1 MSTMLLFYG
10 IVKAITEKKLLK
22 IGLFSIKT
30 FIGISV
36 FVMLLHFL
44 HLASFKIY
52 FSFCFW
58 STSIKLKLPLSLH
71 LFSIAKMLGWFPYFK
86 IHSMGYW
93 PPPSPAKVTPPVL
106 KFFTT
111 SPSHP
116 QTFTPPSHWKWLLQ
130 HFSFTHGYFQQAHV
144 HISEPS
150 QKMCEILPRI
160 SSQLVIIF

>member
-1 MSTMLLFYG
+1 MLLFYG

-93 PPPSPAKVTPPVL
+93 PPPLPSKSNP
-106 KFFTT
+106 T
-111 SPSHP
+111 SPKIFYHLP
-116 QTFTPPSHWKWLLQ
+116 QSSSNFYSPLSLEMAASAFFIHTWLLPTSTCSY
-130 HFSFTHGYFQQAHV
+130 FWTLTKNVWDFT
-144 HISEPS
+144 
-150 QKMCEILPRI
+150 KN
-160 SSQLVIIF
+160 